1 MSDNDNTQDEKQEEQ
16 DKVLAFEQPKQTT
29 ADKSKNKGESA
40 KPKQKQKQ
48 KITLG
53 WALGMVILILI
64 AISFVAAPAIEAFV
78 GKRSATSLVFGK
90 YGKENIS
97 YVYGNHFANQVQNYA
112 DQYKG
117 SSADQTQLLYQI
129 WKGAYDST
137 VIYTAINQ
145 LAKKAGIIASDEA
158 VRRAIINSGAYN
170 KDGKFDIDT
179 YQKASADAKSRLETQ
194 IRDSFPYQIVVDD
207 IGSVLSSKGEAA
219 HVASLAE
226 NGRSFKYVVIGP
238 EHYPDEA
245 AVRYA
250 LENER
255 LFTTLDISI
264 ISVTDENLAISLSKD
279 ILLGTTTF
287 EEAAQQYSL
296 DSFAESGGRAGKA
309 FYYSIEPNFTNVDD
323 AALLL
328 GAKSGDLLGPF
339 ESQGAWTIWRVNSQ
353 ATQADYTDEATL
365 YGIKAYIAANE
376 GTMIEPWLDQYAQEL
391 KREATASSLE
401 EVALER
407 DLDIVEVSST
417 PYNAAKSSYMAD
429 LSYTDPQGLL
439 NQAASSPDTAKTLY
453 TSAEGTLLEPIKVGT
468 YLILVETGLDERD
481 EGMGSYITMFYDYL
495 SGSHNQQ
502 DFSQAL
508 YTSEAHK
515 NDFLSTFFTVVL
527 GQ

>member
-194 IRDSFPYQIVVDD
+194 IRDSFQKLSNQSSWDWLCKMLYC
-207 IGSVLSSKGEAA
+207 IGRPTKYKIGRA
-219 HVASLAE
+219 HV
-226 NGRSFKYVVIGP
+226 
-238 EHYPDEA
+238 
-245 AVRYA
+245 
-250 LENER
+250 
-255 LFTTLDISI
+255 
-264 ISVTDENLAISLSKD
+264 
-279 ILLGTTTF
+279 
-287 EEAAQQYSL
+287 
-296 DSFAESGGRAGKA
+296 
-309 FYYSIEPNFTNVDD
+309 
-323 AALLL
+323 
-328 GAKSGDLLGPF
+328 
-339 ESQGAWTIWRVNSQ
+339 
-353 ATQADYTDEATL
+353 
-365 YGIKAYIAANE
+365 
-376 GTMIEPWLDQYAQEL
+376 
-391 KREATASSLE
+391 
-401 EVALER
+401 
-407 DLDIVEVSST
+407 
-417 PYNAAKSSYMAD
+417 
-429 LSYTDPQGLL
+429 
-439 NQAASSPDTAKTLY
+439 
-453 TSAEGTLLEPIKVGT
+453 
-468 YLILVETGLDERD
+468 
-481 EGMGSYITMFYDYL
+481 
-495 SGSHNQQ
+495 
-502 DFSQAL
+502 
-508 YTSEAHK
+508 
-515 NDFLSTFFTVVL
+515 
-527 GQ
+527 